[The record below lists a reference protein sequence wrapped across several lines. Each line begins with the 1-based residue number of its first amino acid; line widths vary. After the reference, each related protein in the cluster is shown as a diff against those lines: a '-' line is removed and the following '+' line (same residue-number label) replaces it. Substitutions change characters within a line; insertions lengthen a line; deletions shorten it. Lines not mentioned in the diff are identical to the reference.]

1 MARIIKLMEPFEQLS
16 GKVCEH
22 SKFIIN
28 LGRKGVNKD
37 QMWTGKQCNPR
48 DYSTNPL
55 TSLETRHQQRFKDV
69 AGTIKTMKTDPT
81 AIADAYDA
89 YVLVRDNYKSFN
101 SYLWKTKM
109 AAWDLAHTTGGGGV
123 EE

>member
-1 MARIIKLMEPFEQLS
+1 M
-16 GKVCEH
+16 GKVTFKDPVDTISGRI
-22 SKFIIN
+22 SKNRPTIFN
-28 LGRKGVNKD
+28 LGHKGVRRGN
-37 QMWTGKQCNPR
+37 QWTSWLGNPR

-55 TSLETRHQQRFKDV
+55 TSLETRHQLRFKDV

-89 YVLVRDNYKSFN
+89 YVLVRDNYKSFS

-109 AAWDLAHTTGGGGV
+109 AAWDLAHTTGGGG
-123 EE
+123 EEE